1 MCALKEI
8 EDTAI
13 AKADAVIFPS
23 DTLKSYVLDSRCR
36 PRVLTVPHSF
46 DPALYPESANF
57 TFPAAAAGKTTLS
70 FLGHSDSVRSLEPIV
85 RAMNF
90 CG

>member
-57 TFPAAAAGKTTLS
+57 TFPAAAAGKLRS
-70 FLGHSDSVRSLEPIV
+70 RSLVIPI
-85 RAMNF
+85 RCAASNQL
-90 CG
+90 CGQ